1 MLLTATSRPL
11 PRVLLQAAQTY
22 LESNYASARTGFD
35 ISPIIASGPE
45 FTYTNPI
52 SNAFPDIAG
61 KKRDAGLGDEDTPRR
76 VINSPYIYSFL
87 FPVID
92 LCTIEVPAQEA
103 ANAAFLHHAQ
113 YLLTQH
119 SIACKSGNLQNHTE
133 FMILH
138 GTTIRPTQIHLMT
151 EETNKTENA
160 DVNNQT
166 EEFNNISH
174 IQHEGHKKD
183 HRHNGH
189 HAARLAAIPEE
200 MFPPMQDSP
209 RAVKIRHSRHHLD
222 EKHRQNH
229 QFEETVKRR
238 ITDGEN
244 EKESEEFKE
253 QVTWTD
259 ENGQEFKKIIF
270 QEVIRSENS
279 HDASSLPQRESDR

>member
-1 MLLTATSRPL
+1 M
-11 PRVLLQAAQTY
+11 LLQAAQSY

-52 SNAFPDIAG
+52 SNTFPDIAG
-61 KKRDAGLGDEDTPRR
+61 RKREAGLGDQDTPRR
-76 VINSPYIYSFL
+76 IINSPYIYSFL

-119 SIACKSGNLQNHTE
+119 SAACKNGNLQNHTDL
-133 FMILH
+133 MLMH
-138 GTTIRPTQIHLMT
+138 GTTIRPAQNHLMT
-151 EETNKTENA
+151 EETNKTGNL
-160 DVNNQT
+160 DVNNKT
-166 EEFNNISH
+166 EEFNNIGH
-174 IQHEGHKKD
+174 IQHEGHRKD

-200 MFPPMQDSP
+200 MFPPIQDSP
-209 RAVKIRHSRHHLD
+209 RTVKIRHSRHHLD
-222 EKHRQNH
+222 EKHRPKNQSGNQ
-229 QFEETVKRR
+229 QFEEIMKRQ
-238 ITDGEN
+238 ITSGEN

-259 ENGQEFKKIIF
+259 ENGHEFRKKIIF
-270 QEVIRSENS
+270 QEVIRSANP
-279 HDASSLPQRESDR
+279 HDASALPQRESDR

>member
-1 MLLTATSRPL
+1 M
-11 PRVLLQAAQTY
+11 LLQAAQSY

-45 FTYTNPI
+45 FTYTNPL

-61 KKRDAGLGDEDTPRR
+61 KKREAGLGDEDTPRR
-76 VINSPYIYSFL
+76 IINSPYIYSFL

-119 SIACKSGNLQNHTE
+119 SAACKNGNLQNHTDA
-133 FMILH
+133 MLML
-138 GTTIRPTQIHLMT
+138 GTTSRPAQMHLVT
-151 EETNKTENA
+151 EEMNKTENLDA
-160 DVNNQT
+160 NNQT

-189 HAARLAAIPEE
+189 HAPRLAAISEE
-200 MFPPMQDSP
+200 MFPPQQDSP
-209 RAVKIRHSRHHLD
+209 RTIKIRHSRHHMD
-222 EKHRQNH
+222 EKHRQRNQNGNH
-229 QFEETVKRR
+229 HSEEAMKRR
-238 ITDGEN
+238 ITNGEN

-259 ENGQEFKKIIF
+259 ENGHEFKKKIIF
-270 QEVIRSENS
+270 QEVIRSANP
-279 HDASSLPQRESDR
+279 HDFSSSPQRESDR